1 METRLKILTEQFSA
15 ALEDFKISLE
25 IEVSRFE
32 ATVGD
37 VIKNGQVQKFE
48 FTIELLWKMLKVF
61 LYEKH
66 GIDAGSPK
74 QAIRTYFELG
84 FCEYQDAETMLEAVD
99 TRNRL
104 SHVYKKETFEDI
116 YAQMKKYKDLF
127 DRVFKAK
134 PW

>member
-99 TRNRL
+99 T
-104 SHVYKKETFEDI
+104 
-116 YAQMKKYKDLF
+116 
-127 DRVFKAK
+127 
-134 PW
+134 